1 MSSLQQH
8 ITVMLNLVAQLRE
21 LDQLRE
27 RIRKAQ
33 LSGRKS
39 RRISRRR
46 PGHADCLS
54 QNMRPSRVT
63 LKKFTRTEFV
73 GD

>member
-46 PGHADCLS
+46 LGHADCLS
-54 QNMRPSRVT
+54 HKICPSGVAW
-63 LKKFTRTEFV
+63 KKSTRTEFF